1 MTLRSAKQM
10 VLKNSAVIEQCE
22 IKRWSQGMDTEEM
35 WKVPLQ
41 EKEGRK

>member
-1 MTLRSAKQM
+1 MILCSAKQM

-22 IKRWSQGMDTEEM
+22 IKRWSQGKDTEEM
-35 WKVPLQ
+35 LKVLLQ

>member
-1 MTLRSAKQM
+1 MTLCSAKQM

-35 WKVPLQ
+35 REVLLQ

>member
-1 MTLRSAKQM
+1 MILCSAKQM

-35 WKVPLQ
+35 REVLLQ